1 MLPLVNGLQDP
12 NPIVRQKAA
21 DSLGSYP
28 DPRVQQWL
36 EHVLQNDTDEAV
48 KREAHRA
55 LEAVRRL
62 SQNQGQQVTQP
73 RVQLQ

>member
-12 NPIVRQKAA
+12 DPVVRRNAA
-21 DSLGSYP
+21 DSLGSYG

-36 EHVLQNDTDEAV
+36 EHVVKNDTDEKV
-48 KREAHRA
+48 RGEAHRA

-62 SQNQGQQVTQP
+62 AAQGQP
-73 RVQLQ
+73 VQLQ